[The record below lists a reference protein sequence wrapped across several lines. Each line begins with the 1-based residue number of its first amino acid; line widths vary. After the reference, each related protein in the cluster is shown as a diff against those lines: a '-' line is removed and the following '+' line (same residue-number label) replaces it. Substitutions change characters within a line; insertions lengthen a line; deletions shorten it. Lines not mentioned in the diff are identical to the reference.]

1 MVPTMEL
8 WDSKTK
14 MSHNNKC
21 AFPTGLGGCNVFR
34 WEGRGHATW
43 MRVDTRLE
51 LPPDTLVY
59 AELVTE
65 HRGEHKAQRKL
76 TTLHLIDG
84 LILNG
89 KDIRTLHI
97 VERRGN

>member
-1 MVPTMEL
+1 MGDIHINPP
-8 WDSKTK
+8 
-14 MSHNNKC
+14 H
-21 AFPTGLGGCNVFR
+21 TGLGGCNVFR
-34 WEGRGHATW
+34 WEGRGVASW

-89 KDIRTLHI
+89 KDLRTLHI
-97 VERRGN
+97 VER

>member
-1 MVPTMEL
+1 MQCVFAGLIYRKVSNP
-8 WDSKTK
+8 
-14 MSHNNKC
+14 
-21 AFPTGLGGCNVFR
+21 AFPIGLGGCNVFR

-89 KDIRTLHI
+89 KDIRTSHI
-97 VERRGN
+97 VERSVSG